1 MSSRNNF
8 NQITATP
15 KATVNSVLLE
25 ARNISF
31 PWEDVFDPTVSAW
44 LECMARARRAQPEF
58 LVGPLLAMTSVLI
71 GPRTVIQATH
81 FFKEPAN
88 IFTLTLCDTGAAKSA
103 AYKIA
108 VDDPLT
114 ELSGEIGALAFQDY
128 TRKGL
133 MQHLVQHSGRAIIVY
148 PEMSEFLDL
157 VLKKQNDLSGERQLY
172 CKLFDGSKWT
182 DTRIGKESNRVEVDN
197 LCVSVDGFAQPSVYL
212 DQLMSLV
219 NRNDGFLERFLT
231 WVVKPHLINCD
242 EVRHWGERLLAY
254 SMQQFQGKFFV
265 LQKKYKKLK
274 KKIAHK

>member
-1 MSSRNNF
+1 M
-8 NQITATP
+8 Q
-15 KATVNSVLLE
+15 
-25 ARNISF
+25 
-31 PWEDVFDPTVSAW
+31 
-44 LECMARARRAQPEF
+44 
-58 LVGPLLAMTSVLI
+58 
-71 GPRTVIQATH
+71 

-108 VDDPLT
+108 VDDPFT
-114 ELSGEIGALAFQDY
+114 ELSVEIGALAVQDY
-128 TRKGL
+128 THKGL
-133 MQHLVQHSGRAIIVY
+133 MQQLVQHSGRAIIVY
-148 PEMSEFLDL
+148 PEMPEFLEL
-157 VLKKQNDLSGERQLY
+157 VLKKQNDLLGERQLY
-172 CKLFDGSKWT
+172 CKLFDGLKWT
-182 DTRIGKESNRVEVDN
+182 DTRIGKEGNRVEVDN
-197 LCVSVDGFAQPSVYL
+197 LCVSVSGFVQPSVYL

-274 KKIAHK
+274 KKTSAQIMKHICSIRFSHQQFK

>member
-1 MSSRNNF
+1 MGTSIWPDS
-8 NQITATP
+8 
-15 KATVNSVLLE
+15 
-25 ARNISF
+25 
-31 PWEDVFDPTVSAW
+31 
-44 LECMARARRAQPEF
+44 ARRAQPEF

-71 GPRTVIQATH
+71 GSRAVIEAMQ

-108 VDDPLT
+108 VDDPFT
-114 ELSGEIGALAFQDY
+114 ELSVEIGALAVQDY
-128 TRKGL
+128 THKGL
-133 MQHLVQHSGRAIIVY
+133 MQQLVQHSGRAIIVY
-148 PEMSEFLDL
+148 PEMSEFLEL
-157 VLKKQNDLSGERQLY
+157 VLKKQNDLLGERQLY
-172 CKLFDGSKWT
+172 CKLFDGLKWT
-182 DTRIGKESNRVEVDN
+182 DTWIGKEGNRVEVDN
-197 LCVSVDGFAQPSVYL
+197 LCVSVSGLAQPSVYL

-242 EVRHWGERLLAY
+242 EVRHWREPLLAY

-274 KKIAHK
+274 KKN